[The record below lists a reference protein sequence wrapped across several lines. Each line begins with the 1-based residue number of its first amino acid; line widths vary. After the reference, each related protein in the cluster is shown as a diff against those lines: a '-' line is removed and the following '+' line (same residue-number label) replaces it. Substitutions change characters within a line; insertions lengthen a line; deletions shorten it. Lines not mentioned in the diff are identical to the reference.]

1 MRNPAGQARAR
12 GGCGTASRTDPLT
25 TARRLPGRVLGDCE
39 MSDTNKQLELEAL
52 TAVGDIVNFHL
63 PAARRPLASR
73 VATHD
78 APLARKRERGWG

>member
-1 MRNPAGQARAR
+1 
-12 GGCGTASRTDPLT
+12 
-25 TARRLPGRVLGDCE
+25 